1 MIPKAL
7 LVVITVL
14 LLATPASAATIV
26 WDFATLATAGE
37 HPTPFP
43 FTSGGFTLIATG
55 SSPNHPTPPFL
66 APSGPLA
73 QPATPI
79 FVKNGGG
86 DENGLGVCL
95 STGNCGPSNE
105 IDASESPRDILR
117 IDRDALPLTNWT
129 FQMGSTTNGE
139 TWHVWVSNSEAC
151 AVPLC
156 ITVATGTDEGVHSL
170 PDAGR
175 YIFFGTDLPLN
186 TGDTLLAV
194 ITAQSVPEPS
204 SLILFGIGLT
214 GLGAMLRRQM
224 VPRPRQI
231 VRRSRISRRR
241 THVAH
246 AASRMASSGT
256 PV

>member
-95 STGNCGPSNE
+95 STGNWVQVTKSMHR
-105 IDASESPRDILR
+105 SPRETSY
-117 IDRDALPLTNWT
+117 A
-129 FQMGSTTNGE
+129 ST
-139 TWHVWVSNSEAC
+139 
-151 AVPLC
+151 
-156 ITVATGTDEGVHSL
+156 
-170 PDAGR
+170 
-175 YIFFGTDLPLN
+175 
-186 TGDTLLAV
+186 
-194 ITAQSVPEPS
+194 
-204 SLILFGIGLT
+204 GIPY
-214 GLGAMLRRQM
+214 R
-224 VPRPRQI
+224 
-231 VRRSRISRRR
+231 
-241 THVAH
+241 
-246 AASRMASSGT
+246 
-256 PV
+256 